1 MKNSNLKFKN
11 VENYFKC
18 PICKNEMYIENN
30 TLKCQNNHC
39 FDIAKKGYINFLS
52 NRKPQKGYDKSFFEN
67 RNIILNQGYYD
78 HICDYIQSHINT
90 FKPDTVIDAG
100 CGEGFYVKKLYNE
113 NIDFFAFD
121 LSKDAINV
129 AARGM
134 NNICFFVSDI
144 QSIPLKDNSI
154 DCMLNIYT
162 PANYPEFKRVLKKD
176 GIIIKIIPG
185 LSHLKELRDIVKNE
199 LKHEQYDNNDVIEC
213 FKEHCELL
221 EIKELNQTKEI
232 SLENLK
238 SFLDMTP
245 LLFDIDKSKFDYNN
259 ISEITISATA
269 LIGKIK

>member
-1 MKNSNLKFKN
+1 
-11 VENYFKC
+11 
-18 PICKNEMYIENN
+18 
-30 TLKCQNNHC
+30 
-39 FDIAKKGYINFLS
+39 
-52 NRKPQKGYDKSFFEN
+52 
-67 RNIILNQGYYD
+67 
-78 HICDYIQSHINT
+78 
-90 FKPDTVIDAG
+90 
-100 CGEGFYVKKLYNE
+100 
-113 NIDFFAFD
+113 
-121 LSKDAINV
+121 
-129 AARGM
+129 
-134 NNICFFVSDI
+134 
-144 QSIPLKDNSI
+144 
-154 DCMLNIYT
+154 MLNIYT

-199 LKHEQYDNNDVIEC
+199 LKHEQYDNNDVIKC

>member
-1 MKNSNLKFKN
+1 MKNSNLKFKH
-11 VENYFKC
+11 VENYFMC
-18 PICKNEMYIENN
+18 PICKNEMHIENN

-78 HICDYIQSHINT
+78 HICDYIQSYINT

-185 LSHLKELRDIVKNE
+185 LSHLKELRHIVKDS
-199 LKHEQYDNNDVIEC
+199 LKHEQYDNKEVIDC
-213 FKEHCELL
+213 FKEHCTLL
-221 EIKELNQTKEI
+221 DMKELNQTKTI
-232 SLENLK
+232 SIDNLK

-259 ISEITISATA
+259 VNEITISATA
-269 LIGKIK
+269 LIGKIR